1 MSRRSIRLPQD
12 QVDKRL
18 SKNLD
23 LSAVWDALE
32 TLDRNGIDIGDKART
47 QVTKL
52 RDSRK
57 TMQEIRGR
65 ISGKIIP

>member
-1 MSRRSIRLPQD
+1 
-12 QVDKRL
+12 L

-57 TMQEIRGR
+57 TIPEIRDR

>member
-32 TLDRNGIDIGDKART
+32 TLDRNGIDIGGKART

-57 TMQEIRGR
+57 TIPEIRDR